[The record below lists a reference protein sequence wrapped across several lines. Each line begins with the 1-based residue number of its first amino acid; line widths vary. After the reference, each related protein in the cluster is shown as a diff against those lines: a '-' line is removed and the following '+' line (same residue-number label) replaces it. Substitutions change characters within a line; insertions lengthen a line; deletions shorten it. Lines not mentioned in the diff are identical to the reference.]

1 MVLLPPHNLGGIR
14 GTFYSVNFNW
24 LRPLIVTWLEPLE
37 LLGDSKIE
45 LITTL
50 HSLNLNYSL
59 ADSLGEFKP

>member
-37 LLGDSKIE
+37 LLGDKYFTMKAVKPALLTTVALVVE
-45 LITTL
+45 LRRG
-50 HSLNLNYSL
+50 
-59 ADSLGEFKP
+59 AG